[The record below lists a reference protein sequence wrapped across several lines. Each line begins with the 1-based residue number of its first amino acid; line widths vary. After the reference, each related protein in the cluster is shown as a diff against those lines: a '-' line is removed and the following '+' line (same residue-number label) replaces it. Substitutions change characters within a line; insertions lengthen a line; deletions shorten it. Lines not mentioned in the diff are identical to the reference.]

1 MPTYDYSCAQ
11 CGKTIEVFQSIK
23 APHLKTCPED
33 ACAKKKWGK
42 GKVKRLLGT
51 GGGIIFKGGGFY
63 ETDYR
68 SESYKSGEKQAA
80 DAVKKATE
88 KKTESKSKDGKKKSG
103 DTKKPKPSKP
113 KKT

>member
-1 MPTYDYSCAQ
+1 MPTYEYSCAQ

-51 GGGIIFKGGGFY
+51 GAGIIFKGGGFY

-68 SESYKSGEKQAA
+68 SENYKSGEKQAA

-88 KKTESKSKDGKKKSG
+88 KKTEAKSKDGKKTES
-103 DTKKPKPSKP
+103 KKPAAKKKP

>member
-1 MPTYDYSCAQ
+1 MPTYEYSCAQ

-23 APHLKTCPED
+23 APHLKMCPED

-51 GGGIIFKGGGFY
+51 GAGIIFKGGGFY

-88 KKTESKSKDGKKKSG
+88 KKTEPKSKDGKKTES
-103 DTKKPKPSKP
+103 KKPAAKMKP

>member
-1 MPTYDYSCAQ
+1 MPTYEYSCAQ

-23 APHLKTCPED
+23 ALHLKTCPED

-51 GGGIIFKGGGFY
+51 GAGIIFKGGGFY

-88 KKTESKSKDGKKKSG
+88 KKTESKSKDGKKTES
-103 DTKKPKPSKP
+103 KKPADKKKP